1 MGLRWDSREI
11 DERHRAEAIRSLF
24 RERWDAAD
32 FTILASPGAVRA
44 QVTGWD
50 LGQVRISSVAAV
62 PVIAERRRRTT
73 ARGEDQ
79 YLLVILQRSG
89 SSVIRRGDRELVL
102 RAGDLTVYGGDAV
115 PYTHAFRA
123 EVDIDVVRLPLE
135 YLGLSPADVEA
146 VSAVGL
152 LERTPLARIA
162 RNLLADLAAHPLV
175 PTAEASLAG
184 PVVDILRM
192 ALEDATDGATGRPR
206 DHRADEIVRF
216 VVAHLGDPDLGAPM
230 IARAHHI
237 SERQLYSVL
246 AQADIHLSRFIR
258 RRRLRAARAALS
270 GSSSAEVPIGL
281 LAQRYGFVSAS
292 HFSRRFREE
301 FGMSP
306 REWRARHASEPALAT
321 AAPGGRPGL

>member
-11 DERHRAEAIRSLF
+11 DERDRAGAIKSLF

-32 FTILASPGAVRA
+32 FTILAPPGAVRA

-50 LGQVRISSVAAV
+50 LGRLRISSVAAA
-62 PVIAERRRRTT
+62 PVIAERRRRTIDG
-73 ARGEDQ
+73 GEGQ
-79 YLLVILQRSG
+79 CLLVILQRSG
-89 SSVIRRGDRELVL
+89 NSVIRRGDRELML
-102 RAGDLTVYGGDAV
+102 RAGDLAVYGGDAV
-115 PYTHAFRA
+115 PYTHAFRGH
-123 EVDIDVVRLPLE
+123 VDIDVVRLPLE
-135 YLGLSPADVEA
+135 HLGLPPADIEA

-152 LERTPLARIA
+152 LELTPLARIA

-175 PTAEASLAG
+175 STAEASLAG

-192 ALEDATDGATGRPR
+192 TLEDATVGAAKHRR
-206 DHRADEIVRF
+206 DHRASEIVNYVIANLR
-216 VVAHLGDPDLGAPM
+216 DPDLGAPM

-237 SERQLYSVL
+237 SERHLYSVL
-246 AQADIHLSRFIR
+246 AQADIHLSKFIR
-258 RRRLRAARAALS
+258 RQRLRAARAALS

-321 AAPGGRPGL
+321 PALGGRPGL